1 MPLIHTTHKGRPAYK
16 WGSQGKAYTYRPGDP
31 ASRARAQRQALRQGS
46 AIEASKA
53 RTRKDRKR

>member
-16 WGSQGKAYTYRPGDP
+16 WGSKGHPYTYTPGDP

-46 AIEASKA
+46 AIEISKS
-53 RTRKDRKR
+53 RSRKDRQR